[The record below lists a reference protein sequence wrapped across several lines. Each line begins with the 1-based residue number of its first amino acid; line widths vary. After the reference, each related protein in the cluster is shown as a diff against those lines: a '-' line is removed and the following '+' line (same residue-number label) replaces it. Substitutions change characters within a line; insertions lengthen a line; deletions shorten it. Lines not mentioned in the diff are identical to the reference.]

1 MTGVYDTIKNEA
13 SAMEITSLSTSVEI
27 EQVSSKLLKPIY
39 DGDRPI
45 STIKSVP
52 LTVFDKLADDQHI
65 PLIYAYKPPN
75 PSNSYLEL
83 GLRKVLSEYRE
94 WAGRFGEDDDGQFA
108 ILLTD
113 EGLRFIEAS
122 ADCTLDQ
129 AIPFTVSTMLKL
141 NPSFKELE
149 ELALV
154 QLTRF
159 TCGSLVLSF
168 SSNHIVADGT
178 LVSLFMIAWSR
189 ACRGLEI
196 LPCPLHDRSIFVPRN
211 PYDVKFDH
219 RSVEIEKRKMNED
232 PCMPPYSKDD
242 LVQQTLHFTPEFIE
256 KIKNKASSSS
266 LSCTSANGDS
276 SSRYTTFETLVAHLW
291 RVITRVRGLSESETT
306 YARISVN
313 GRRRL
318 IPCVPDEYFGN
329 IVLWAFPETQGK
341 NLFDESLS
349 HTAEII
355 HDAIVNVNDEY
366 FKSFIDFANE
376 NKHDAN
382 LMPMKVDQMTVPSS
396 WPNLEVQSWLNLPFH
411 EVDFGVGKTFIF
423 MPSFDAFE
431 GEVYLVPSVV
441 GDGSID
447 VYVTLFQQHLS
458 LFMQICYNID

>member
-122 ADCTLDQ
+122 ADCTLIKLSLLQ
-129 AIPFTVSTMLKL
+129 YPPF
-141 NPSFKELE
+141 
-149 ELALV
+149 

-232 PCMPPYSKDD
+232 PSMPPYSKKDD

-329 IVLWAFPETQGK
+329 I

-411 EVDFGVGKTFIF
+411 EVDFSVGKTFILL
-423 MPSFDAFE
+423 
-431 GEVYLVPSVV
+431 YLVPSVV

-458 LFMQICYNID
+458 LHANLLQHRLRTCSFFLAARFF